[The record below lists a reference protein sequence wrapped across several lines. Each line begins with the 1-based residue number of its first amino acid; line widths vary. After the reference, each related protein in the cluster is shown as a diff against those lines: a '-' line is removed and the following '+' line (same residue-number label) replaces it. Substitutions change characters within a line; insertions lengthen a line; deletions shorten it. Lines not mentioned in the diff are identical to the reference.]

1 MQPVEIGAVP
11 IRERTQRPLDIFL
24 IFAAA
29 NIVATTL
36 QVGASL
42 ASGFTFYTAL
52 WTIVGGVVAGSA
64 IVASL
69 APIGPRL
76 GVPSIIATRAV
87 LGIRGAAIVAVFLYL
102 MNFAWIALNNVI
114 AASAATQVAGGSGRI
129 WSIGLGLAA
138 TAVVAAGPRAV
149 AIAARFSVPL
159 LILVGLAFTVALFRL
174 PSAPPSGGTA
184 DGRWFHAL
192 DIVIAYQ
199 VSWILMFADYTRYT
213 RSERGSAVA
222 VFGGLALTSLWF
234 MPLGLVAARVAG
246 SHDPGAMTA
255 ALGLGA
261 LGPILHTVATI
272 TTNFVNIYLSAL
284 ALKSLF
290 PRINQ
295 QFSVWSIGVIGTTLG
310 AFSGQWLD
318 RYADFMVL
326 LGAALVPVGAL
337 LFAHFFLLGSAV
349 VADDLYRGDGPYGRR
364 FGFSPVALAAWAG
377 GTATYFMASSIGGTL
392 PSIVVTIGI
401 YLPGRLLDRRL
412 SARIA
417 ARTP

>member
-1 MQPVEIGAVP
+1 MQPVEIGPVP
-11 IRERTQRPLDIFL
+11 ENERTQSPLDIFL

-42 ASGFTFYTAL
+42 ASSFTFRIAIV
-52 WTIVGGVVAGSA
+52 TIVGGVVAGSL
-64 IVASL
+64 IVASVS
-69 APIGPRL
+69 PIGPRL

-87 LGIRGAAIVAVFLYL
+87 LGLRGAAIVAVFLYL

-114 AASAATQVAGGSGRI
+114 AASAASQVAGGEGRY

-159 LILVGLAFTVALFRL
+159 LVLVGLAFTIALFRL
-174 PSAPPSGGTA
+174 PEVAETSVTGNG
-184 DGRWFHAL
+184 GRWFNSL

-213 RSERGSAVA
+213 RSERGSVVA
-222 VFGGLALTSLWF
+222 VFSGLALTSLWF

-246 SHDPGAMTA
+246 SHDPGTMTA
-255 ALGLGA
+255 ALGLGIF
-261 LGPILHTVATI
+261 GPLLHAVATI

-290 PRINQ
+290 PRVGQ
-295 QFSVWSIGVIGTTLG
+295 QFSIWSIGIIGTTLG

-326 LGAALVPVGAL
+326 LGASLVPVGAL
-337 LFAHFFLLGSAV
+337 LFAHFFLLKVPVRPA
-349 VADDLYRGDGPYGRR
+349 DLYDREGPYSSGL
-364 FGFSPVALAAWAG
+364 GFSPGAILAWAT
-377 GTATYFMASSIGGTL
+377 GTIVYFKAAEVGGTL
-392 PSIVVTIGI
+392 PAIVATIAV
-401 YLPGRLLDRRL
+401 YLVARRIGKRGR
-412 SARIA
+412 
-417 ARTP
+417 P

>member
-1 MQPVEIGAVP
+1 MQPVEIGPVP
-11 IRERTQRPLDIFL
+11 LHERTQRPLDIFF

-42 ASGFTFYTAL
+42 ASGFSFTTAL
-52 WTIVGGVVAGSA
+52 VTIAGGVIAGSA

-76 GVPSIIATRAV
+76 GVPSIIAVRAV
-87 LGIRGAAIVAVFLYL
+87 LGFRGAAIVAIFLYL

-114 AASAATQVAGGSGRI
+114 AASAATQVAGGSGPV

-149 AIAARFSVPL
+149 TLAARFAVPL
-159 LILVGLAFTVALFRL
+159 LVLVGLLFTFALFRL
-174 PSAPPSGGTA
+174 PSVSTAVTGGEP
-184 DGRWFHAL
+184 WFSAL

-213 RSERGSAVA
+213 RSERGSAIA
-222 VFGGLALTSLWF
+222 VFSALALTSLWF
-234 MPLGLVAARVAG
+234 MPLGLVAAHVAG
-246 SHDPGAMTA
+246 SDDPGAMTA
-255 ALGLGA
+255 SLGLGI
-261 LGPILHTVATI
+261 LGPLLHAVATI

-284 ALKSLF
+284 ALRSLF
-290 PRINQ
+290 PRVGQ
-295 QFSVWSIGVIGTTLG
+295 QFSVWSIGIIGTTLG

-326 LGAALVPVGAL
+326 LGASLVPVGSL
-337 LFAHFFLLGSAV
+337 LFAHFFLLRV
-349 VADDLYRGDGPYGRR
+349 TVETDDLYRSDGPYGRT
-364 FGFSPVALAAWAG
+364 FGFSPAALLAWAA
-377 GTATYFMASSIGGTL
+377 GTTTYFLATSIGGTL
-392 PSIVVTIGI
+392 PAIIVTIAV
-401 YLPGRLLDRRL
+401 YLAGRTVESHLLSRD
-412 SARIA
+412 
-417 ARTP
+417 

>member
-1 MQPVEIGAVP
+1 MQPVEIGPVP
-11 IRERTQRPLDIFL
+11 AQERTQTPLDIFL

-42 ASGFTFYTAL
+42 ASSFSFRVGLTM
-52 WTIVGGVVAGSA
+52 IVVGVIAGSG
-64 IVASL
+64 IVASVS
-69 APIGPRL
+69 PIGPRL

-114 AASAATQVAGGSGRI
+114 AASAATRVAGGEGRY

-159 LILVGLAFTVALFRL
+159 LILVGLVFTIALTRV
-174 PSAPPSGGTA
+174 PVSPPVTAATGG
-184 DGRWFHAL
+184 DRWFSAL
-192 DIVIAYQ
+192 DVVIAYQ

-213 RSERGSAVA
+213 RSERGSAIA
-222 VFGGLALTSLWF
+222 VFSGLALTSLWF
-234 MPLGLVAARVAG
+234 MPLGLGAARVAG
-246 SHDPGAMTA
+246 SHDPGTMTA
-255 ALGLGA
+255 ALGLGIF
-261 LGPILHTVATI
+261 GPLLHAVATV

-290 PRINQ
+290 PRVGQ
-295 QFSVWSIGVIGTTLG
+295 QFSIWSIGIIGTVLG

-326 LGAALVPVGAL
+326 LGASLVPVGSL
-337 LFAHFFLLGSAV
+337 LFAHFFLLKV
-349 VADDLYRGDGPYGRR
+349 PVRTEDLYDPEGPYGGRLGIS
-364 FGFSPVALAAWAG
+364 FPAILAWG
-377 GTATYFMASSIGGTL
+377 SGTAIYFMAGNIGGTL
-392 PSIVVTIGI
+392 PAIVTTIAV
-401 YLPGRLLDRRL
+401 YAT
-412 SARIA
+412 ARSVGKMI
-417 ARTP
+417 R

>member
-1 MQPVEIGAVP
+1 MQPVEIGP
-11 IRERTQRPLDIFL
+11 IPIHERTQRPLDIFL
-24 IFAAA
+24 IFAGA

-42 ASGFTFYTAL
+42 AAGFSFSAAVIA
-52 WTIVGGVVAGSA
+52 IVGGALAGSA

-76 GVPSIIATRAV
+76 GVPSIIAARAV

-114 AASAATQVAGGSGRI
+114 AASAATQVAGGSGRV

-149 AIAARFSVPL
+149 AMAARLSVPL
-159 LILVGLAFTVALFRL
+159 LILVGAAFTFALFRL
-174 PSAPPSGGTA
+174 PTPAVPVASEGP
-184 DGRWFHAL
+184 WFGAL

-213 RSERGSAVA
+213 RSERGSGLA
-222 VFGGLALTSLWF
+222 VFGALALTSLWF

-246 SHDPGAMTA
+246 SSDPGAMTA

-261 LGPILHTVATI
+261 LGPILHTVATV

-295 QFSVWSIGVIGTTLG
+295 QFSVWSIGIIGTTLG

-318 RYADFMVL
+318 RYAEFMVL
-326 LGAALVPVGAL
+326 LGATLVPVGAL
-337 LFAHFFLLGSAV
+337 LFAHFFLLGDRVEAEE
-349 VADDLYRGDGPYGRR
+349 LYRVDGPYGRR
-364 FGFSPVALAAWAG
+364 FGFSPPALVAWVA
-377 GTATYFMASSIGGTL
+377 GTATYFMAASIGGTL
-392 PSIVVTIGI
+392 PSIVVTISV
-401 YLPGRLLDRRL
+401 YLAGRWIDGGLPKRL
-412 SARIA
+412 
-417 ARTP
+417 P

>member
-1 MQPVEIGAVP
+1 MQPVEIGPVP
-11 IRERTQRPLDIFL
+11 IHERTQRPLDVFL

-42 ASGFTFYTAL
+42 ASGFTFYTAVF
-52 WTIVGGVVAGSA
+52 TIVGGVVAGSA

-87 LGIRGAAIVAVFLYL
+87 LGIRGSAIVAVALYL

-114 AASAATQVAGGSGRI
+114 AASAATQVAGGSGRV

-159 LILVGLAFTVALFRL
+159 MILAGLAFTIALSRL
-174 PSAPPSGGTA
+174 PPVPLSEAA
-184 DGRWFHAL
+184 DGRWFNAL

-222 VFGGLALTSLWF
+222 VFGALALTSLWF

-261 LGPILHTVATI
+261 LGPVLHTVATI

-284 ALKSLF
+284 ALRSLF

-295 QFSVWSIGVIGTTLG
+295 QFSIWSIGIIGTTLG

-326 LGAALVPVGAL
+326 LGASLVPVGAL
-337 LFAHFFLLGSAV
+337 LFAHFFLLRIPV
-349 VADDLYRGDGPYGRR
+349 TVDDLYRADGPYGRR
-364 FGFSPVALAAWAG
+364 FGFSPAALAAWAA
-377 GTATYFMASSIGGTL
+377 GTATYFMAASTGGTL
-392 PSIVVTIGI
+392 PAIVVTIAV
-401 YLPGRLLDRRL
+401 YLTGRFIDRRL
-412 SARIA
+412 VTRLGE
-417 ARTP
+417 

>member
-1 MQPVEIGAVP
+1 MQPVEIGP
-11 IRERTQRPLDIFL
+11 IPVHERTQRPIDVFL

-42 ASGFTFYTAL
+42 ESGFSFRTA
-52 WTIVGGVVAGSA
+52 IIAIAGGVLAGSA

-76 GVPSIIATRAV
+76 GVPSIIAARAV

-114 AASAATQVAGGSGRI
+114 AASAATQVAGGSGRA

-149 AIAARFSVPL
+149 AIAARLSVPL
-159 LILVGLAFTVALFRL
+159 LILVGLAFTFALFRL
-174 PSAPPSGGTA
+174 PSAPAPAVSGGP
-184 DGRWFHAL
+184 WFGAL
-192 DIVIAYQ
+192 DIVVAYQ

-213 RSERGSAVA
+213 TSERGSALA

-246 SHDPGAMTA
+246 SHDPGVMTA

-261 LGPILHTVATI
+261 LGPILHTVATV

-295 QFSVWSIGVIGTTLG
+295 QFSVWSIGIIGTTLG

-318 RYADFMVL
+318 RYAEFMVL
-326 LGAALVPVGAL
+326 LGATLVPVGAL
-337 LFAHFFLLGSAV
+337 MFAHFFLLRDRVEVG
-349 VADDLYRGDGPYGRR
+349 DLYRVDGPYGRR
-364 FGFSPVALAAWAG
+364 FGFSPAALVAWAA
-377 GTATYFMASSIGGTL
+377 GTATYFMAASIGGTL
-392 PSIVVTIGI
+392 PSIVVTVSI
-401 YLPGRLLDRRL
+401 YLVGLRIDR
-412 SARIA
+412 SAP
-417 ARTP
+417 AR

>member
-1 MQPVEIGAVP
+1 MQPVEIGPVP
-11 IRERTQRPLDIFL
+11 IHERTQRPLDIFL

-42 ASGFTFYTAL
+42 ASGFAFNTAVIAIL
-52 WTIVGGVVAGSA
+52 VGALAGSA

-76 GVPSIIATRAV
+76 GVPSIIAARAV

-114 AASAATQVAGGSGRI
+114 AASAATQVAGGSGRV

-149 AIAARFSVPL
+149 ALAARLSVPL
-159 LILVGLAFTVALFRL
+159 LVLVGLAFTYALFRL
-174 PSAPPSGGTA
+174 PAPAMPAASEGP
-184 DGRWFHAL
+184 WFGAI

-213 RSERGSAVA
+213 RSERGSAIA

-261 LGPILHTVATI
+261 LGPILHTVATV

-295 QFSVWSIGVIGTTLG
+295 QFSVWSIGIIGTTLG

-318 RYADFMVL
+318 RYAEFMVL
-326 LGAALVPVGAL
+326 LGATLVPVGAL
-337 LFAHFFLLGSAV
+337 LFAHFFLLRSSV
-349 VADDLYRGDGPYGRR
+349 TVEDLYQAHGPYGRR
-364 FGFSPVALAAWAG
+364 FGFSPAALLAWAA
-377 GTATYFMASSIGGTL
+377 GTATYFMAASIGGTL
-392 PSIVVTIGI
+392 PAIVVTIGV
-401 YLPGRLLDRRL
+401 YLLGDSIDRR
-412 SARIA
+412 S
-417 ARTP
+417 RTG